1 MNRLLVYFMA
11 LWVGCTSCYQFEEI
25 RIDPPVPH
33 AVLNAMFCPDSLVRA
48 NLSRTANDTE
58 RKDGADAAASIED
71 AEVELYVNGR
81 LQGKLEKE
89 AAPGWYRLTG
99 YRPAVGDRLE
109 ITARTPDY
117 GIVSGKTGIPG
128 KIAILSVDT
137 VSRHRVGSWGYEWDD
152 LEISIRMRD
161 LAGERNFYLLTVS
174 PKRFWQKGDRVID
187 ADTLVYGYW
196 PWLQVSIDENSP
208 LENGDMVR
216 DVYQSVFYRGFLLTD
231 EGADGQE
238 MTLKL
243 TISDPEL
250 SYRGEEI
257 SCRNY
262 CRISL
267 SSISRSYY
275 LYRRSRALQKE
286 QNDILGDAGL
296 REPIPTYTNIHNGY
310 GLVASRQ
317 EVVYDLE
324 LPYQCKE
331 PPYGNPFFSVME
343 RSE

>member
-1 MNRLLVYFMA
+1 MNRLLVYILV

-48 NLSRTANDTE
+48 NLSRTTSDTE
-58 RKDGADAAASIED
+58 RKDGRDATPFIDD
-71 AEVELYVNGR
+71 AEVELSVNGR
-81 LQGKLEKE
+81 LQGKLQKE
-89 AAPGWYRLTG
+89 AAPGWYHLPG

-109 ITARTPDY
+109 ITARTSDY
-117 GIVSGKTGIPG
+117 GTVSGQTGIPG
-128 KIAILSVDT
+128 KTAILSVDT

-152 LEISIRMRD
+152 LEISIRMKD
-161 LAGERNFYLLTVS
+161 IQGERNFYLLTVS
-174 PKRFWQKGDRVID
+174 PKRLWQKGDRVID
-187 ADTLVYGYW
+187 ADTLAYGYW
-196 PWLQVSIDENSP
+196 PWLQVSVDENSP
-208 LENGDMVR
+208 LENGDMDR
-216 DVYQSVFYRGFLLTD
+216 NVYQSAFYRGFLLTD
-231 EGADGQE
+231 EAADGQE

-257 SCRNY
+257 HCRNY

-296 REPIPTYTNIHNGY
+296 REPIPTYTNIRNGY
-310 GLVASRQ
+310 GLVAARQ
-317 EVVYDLE
+317 EVIYELE
-324 LPYQCKE
+324 FPYQCKE
-331 PPYGNPFFSVME
+331 PPYGNPFFPAMGGAE
-343 RSE
+343 

>member
-1 MNRLLVYFMA
+1 MNRLLIYILV

-48 NLSRTANDTE
+48 NLSRTTSDAE
-58 RKDGADAAASIED
+58 RKGADATAFIDD
-71 AEVELYVNGR
+71 AEVELSVNGR

-89 AAPGWYRLTG
+89 AAPGWYRLPG

-109 ITARTPDY
+109 ITARTSDY
-117 GIVSGKTGIPG
+117 GTVSGKTGIPG
-128 KIAILSVDT
+128 KTAILSVDT

-152 LEISIRMRD
+152 LEISIRMQD
-161 LAGERNFYLLTVS
+161 IQGERNFYLLTVS
-174 PKRFWQKGDRVID
+174 PKRFWQKGDQVID
-187 ADTLVYGYW
+187 ADTLAYGYW
-196 PWLQVSIDENSP
+196 PWWQVSIDENSP
-208 LENGDMVR
+208 LENGDMDR
-216 DVYQSVFYRGFLLTD
+216 GVYQSAFYCGFLLTD

-243 TISDPEL
+243 TLSDPEL

-257 SCRNY
+257 RCRNY

-296 REPIPTYTNIHNGY
+296 REPIPTYTNIRNGY
-310 GLVASRQ
+310 GLVAARQ
-317 EVVYDLE
+317 EVVYKLE
-324 LPYQCKE
+324 FPYQSQE
-331 PPYGNPFFSVME
+331 PPYGNPFLPAMGSKE
-343 RSE
+343 